1 MENSTPFAAGFSD
14 AISGKLFNRNAPTQ
28 EYSARYTQGFQ
39 AGYSRLNEYLK
50 ECTKQQNHVD

>member
-14 AISGKLFNRNAPTQ
+14 AISGKLLNHTAPTQ
-28 EYSARYTQGFQ
+28 EYFNRYTQGYQ

-50 ECTKQQNHVD
+50 ECSKQQTQVD